1 MTTVF
6 QNGRVYTMNREMP
19 CVSAVAVRD
28 DRIIYVG
35 NDEGAGPYKSG
46 AKVID
51 LAGKMLIP
59 GLIDAHCHPLMGA
72 FLVVLPFR
80 I

>member
-35 NDEGAGPYKSG
+35 NDEGAGP
-46 AKVID
+46 
-51 LAGKMLIP
+51 
-59 GLIDAHCHPLMGA
+59 
-72 FLVVLPFR
+72 
-80 I
+80 